1 MEYQLTKED
10 QLFLDK
16 IEREEKEMLWKFYD
30 LTKSDANCPKNP
42 YLLQPKNLRLVSYEI
57 LPNKRVKLN
66 IGYIGT
72 WSGYVSSTKR
82 MSYNQYIIGTLFCE
96 QVEFVKD
103 VDFNEKGTITIP
115 FFSKSKIL
123 NLPIKNTHNV
133 SIKCKSIRVK
143 NIDIYVNN
151 NEGKFILDEIYR
163 EKLSGLLENNNS
175 KENV

>member
-1 MEYQLTKED
+1 MNGLVAQSGQSVSLISGRSRV
-10 QLFLDK
+10 Q
-16 IEREEKEMLWKFYD
+16 I
-30 LTKSDANCPKNP
+30 P
-42 YLLQPKNLRLVSYEI
+42 LRL
-57 LPNKRVKLN
+57 
-66 IGYIGT
+66 
-72 WSGYVSSTKR
+72 
-82 MSYNQYIIGTLFCE
+82 
-96 QVEFVKD
+96 
-103 VDFNEKGTITIP
+103 

-143 NIDIYVNN
+143 NIDIYVKN